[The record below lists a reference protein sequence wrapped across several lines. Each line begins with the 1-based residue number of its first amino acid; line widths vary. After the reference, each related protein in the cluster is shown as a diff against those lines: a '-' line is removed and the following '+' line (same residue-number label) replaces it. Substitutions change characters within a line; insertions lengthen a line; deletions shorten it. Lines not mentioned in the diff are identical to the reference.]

1 MKEIRNEAGFSM
13 IELIVVVAVMA
24 ILGAVIVPQF
34 STISTRARLTTDAA
48 SIKVIQQQID
58 IYKAD
63 VGTIP
68 GTLNVNGDIN
78 EGGVLKDLLANGY
91 LDTKYLIDS
100 KLPLQTTPSACK
112 FSGELNHFVLV
123 VDASTYEMLKIND
136 ANKDTWIIKDGEKDV
151 SLSVK

>member
-1 MKEIRNEAGFSM
+1 MKQTKVEAGFSM

-34 STISTRARLTTDAA
+34 STISARARLTTDAA

-63 VGTIP
+63 VGTTP
-68 GTLNVNGDIN
+68 GTFNVDGDIN
-78 EGGVLKDLLANGY
+78 EGKVLKDLLANGY
-91 LDTKYLIDS
+91 LDTKYLMDS
-100 KLPLQTTPSACK
+100 KLMLQTTPAACK

-123 VDASTYEMLKIND
+123 VDEANYDMLKVND
-136 ANKDTWIIKDGEKDV
+136 ANKDIWIVKDGEKDV
-151 SLSVK
+151 TLNVK